1 MENRL
6 EHLNQVNDVPVHSVL
21 DPEFASYGR
30 VVTGYDFSEMIAYME
45 QNTPSRK
52 MATSMLPACPRWKPW
67 P

>member
-45 QNTPSRK
+45 QNPSRK
-52 MATSMLPACPRWKPW
+52 MATPMLPACPRWKPW